1 MIFYNEN
8 NEIKPKIKSFENVKL
23 FKQILK
29 NSFIF
34 AQRDKFWINFD
45 FEQQKQILLQ
55 ESTVNSFVIKTFIFD
70 E

>member
-45 FEQQKQILLQ
+45 FEQ
-55 ESTVNSFVIKTFIFD
+55 
-70 E
+70 